1 MSPAHVQRRASG
13 QVAAG
18 THTLCNEPRTGIM
31 RRPQRAGIS
40 FLRVSSP
47 RLAKR
52 RREVPPRPGSVRKKR
67 PSQKFVLLFYTHYPL
82 NPLEDVKVRR
92 QDCSRGA
99 KGWRLDVG
107 EFEWTTLIHLNL
119 KARF

>member
-31 RRPQRAGIS
+31 RRPRRAGIS

-47 RLAKR
+47 RLPKR
-52 RREVPPRPGSVRKKR
+52 RREAPPRPGSVRKKD
-67 PSQKFVLLFYTHYPL
+67 PHKSLFYSFALIIRSIRWKMSEFGGKIARAAPESGGST
-82 NPLEDVKVRR
+82 LENSNGR
-92 QDCSRGA
+92 Q
-99 KGWRLDVG
+99 
-107 EFEWTTLIHLNL
+107 
-119 KARF
+119 

>member
-18 THTLCNEPRTGIM
+18 THTLCNEPRTAIM

-52 RREVPPRPGSVRKKR
+52 RREVPPGPDSAHKKD
-67 PSQKFVLLFYTHYPL
+67 PHKSLFYSFALIIRSIRWKMSKFGGKIARAAQKGGGST
-82 NPLEDVKVRR
+82 LENSNGR
-92 QDCSRGA
+92 
-99 KGWRLDVG
+99 
-107 EFEWTTLIHLNL
+107 H
-119 KARF
+119 